1 MRYPQM
7 NAGLCKDATLCNA
20 ADGRNFLS
28 WSRHQ
33 TQGVSSRVARRVLTG
48 MQEVVDDYRQ
58 SISDLRTSDG
68 DEDYSLRKVGS
79 SLLGSSLSVSN

>member
-1 MRYPQM
+1 M
-7 NAGLCKDATLCNA
+7 NAALCKNATLCNA
-20 ADGRNFLS
+20 ADGRSRLS

-33 TQGVSSRVARRVLTG
+33 TQGVSSRVALRVLTG

-68 DEDYSLRKVGS
+68 DEDCSLREVGS